1 MQTLMQSMEELVTSM
16 PVSRTEQGACADC
29 GVPTQSFAKHPFTQ
43 APIYRRRCERC
54 EEIRQAEAATRA
66 RAERLKGKPERFRR
80 RLISAGLEKIEL
92 SHRFGNFTQNEANR
106 KAFAA
111 SFGFARGK
119 NEHGVFLIGD
129 PGCGKTHLAAAS
141 LKVLLACGMK
151 AKFYKITDLL
161 GILRATNRPFAEVSE
176 EQVIEELASY
186 DVLFLD
192 DFGVERPTEY
202 VADVLYRIIDRR
214 YRRELPIF
222 ATSNLDLGALAKRI
236 DDRIPSRLAAMCE
249 GQVIRIKDK
258 DWRL

>member
-1 MQTLMQSMEELVTSM
+1 MRR
-16 PVSRTEQGACADC
+16 SRA
-29 GVPTQSFAKHPFTQ
+29 
-43 APIYRRRCERC
+43 
-54 EEIRQAEAATRA
+54 AEVA
-66 RAERLKGKPERFRR
+66 RAERLRGKPDRFKQ

-92 SHRFGNFTQNEANR
+92 CHRFGNFTQNETNA

-119 NEHGVFLIGD
+119 SEYGVFLIGD
-129 PGCGKTHLAAAS
+129 PGCGKTHLAASS
-141 LKVLLACGMK
+141 LKVFLARGIK
-151 AKFYKITDLL
+151 AKFYKVTDLL
-161 GILRATNRPFAEVSE
+161 GILRATNKPFAEVSE
-176 EQVIEELASY
+176 EEVIEELASF

-222 ATSNLDLGALAKRI
+222 ATSNLDLGRLAKRI
-236 DDRIPSRLAAMCE
+236 DDRIPSRLAAMCK
-249 GQVIRIKDK
+249 GQVIRIKDR